1 MTPLEQGI
9 IEVIL
14 RYAKARGLT
23 IPDEGLDLDKK
34 MSDYGLESLD
44 EVAIVGDI
52 EDDLDL
58 QIDDDKI
65 AGVSTLREF
74 IEVIRSMNPPR
85 AV

>member
-1 MTPLEQGI
+1 MTPLEKDI
-9 IEVIL
+9 VDVIL
-14 RYAKARGLT
+14 RYAKARGLK
-23 IPDEGLDLDKK
+23 IPDGGLDLDKK

-65 AGVSTLREF
+65 ADVSTLREF
-74 IEVIRSMNPPR
+74 IEVVRAMNPPR
-85 AV
+85 PV